1 MRVSRTFGFTDLC
14 GFTSYTAV
22 HGDEL
27 AVQLLGR
34 FRAITREVA
43 SRRGVRV
50 AQWVGDGAMFV
61 SVERDTLVAA
71 VLEIEQILE
80 RERVPL
86 PLRAGVSHGDVI
98 LFEGDDYIGSAV
110 NLAARLCDL
119 AAGHEILATPDVVEG
134 IPPWAD
140 AEPAA
145 PMVVR
150 GFNEP
155 VELCRVHLRVHEAAA
170 FVDPLCRMEL
180 PADGVVA
187 TRQTPTGE
195 AVGFCS
201 ESCAAAWE
209 GRGGEPALAP
219 PA

>member
-27 AVQLLGR
+27 AVELLGG

-86 PLRAGVSHGDVI
+86 ALRAGVSHGDVI
-98 LFEGDDYIGSAV
+98 LFEGDDYIG
-110 NLAARLCDL
+110 
-119 AAGHEILATPDVVEG
+119 
-134 IPPWAD
+134 
-140 AEPAA
+140 
-145 PMVVR
+145 
-150 GFNEP
+150 
-155 VELCRVHLRVHEAAA
+155 
-170 FVDPLCRMEL
+170 
-180 PADGVVA
+180 
-187 TRQTPTGE
+187 
-195 AVGFCS
+195 
-201 ESCAAAWE
+201 
-209 GRGGEPALAP
+209 
-219 PA
+219 